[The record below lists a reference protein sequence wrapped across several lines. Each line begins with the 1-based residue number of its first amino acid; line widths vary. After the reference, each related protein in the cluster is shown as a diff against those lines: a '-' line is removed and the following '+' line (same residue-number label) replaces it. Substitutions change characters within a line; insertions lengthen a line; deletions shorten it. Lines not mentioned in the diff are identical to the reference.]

1 MAILRRRRPLHFLQ
15 LRLINRLIY
24 VIIALG
30 LIHTYYLHLSY
41 YESLADKYSPT
52 TIPSRTQQENF
63 LRHRGTVDFGEH
75 NESRRGLLDNRLSW
89 KKLGSGYEGD
99 TFTFNGSVIKVFKPD
114 RSPLRNCV
122 ADSATQ
128 TSWPPEIPVSLLLG
142 GLEDSTSSLDV
153 QTDESS
159 FLPVQDYFFLPIAN
173 DNTTGEWHLVTRFLV
188 RGTLEHA
195 ARRLQIEV
203 PSPVVEQIDARFRP
217 SLNRILGALAE
228 MHSQYGLCHDDI
240 KIDNIFVED
249 LTSTVSSS
257 DHNHSIEGGRYAHW
271 FLGDLGNARQLSH
284 PYHTSLLWTH
294 DNGQHPDCRIND
306 VLRLMR
312 TYALFLQSAT
322 SSPKTQAEL
331 YNDVFLSGSAP
342 WSQLYW
348 HTVNSAWDGATMA
361 EEVRELSTTTFAPL
375 GEDASVQDEH
385 QEIRR
390 HPTTPGYQEFWFDG
404 LFTAAAKALAVKKE
418 LRTGGSV
425 SEKWAKIFGT
435 MGILKTPSRGC
446 KPAQVQPTSFFS

>member
-1 MAILRRRRPLHFLQ
+1 MAILRCRRPLHFLQ
-15 LRLINRLIY
+15 LRVINRLVY

-30 LIHTYYLHLSY
+30 LIHVYHLHLVY
-41 YESLADKYSPT
+41 YEALTDKYSPT
-52 TIPSRTQQENF
+52 IIPSLKQQEIF
-63 LRHRGTVDFGEH
+63 LHHRWTVRSGEQS
-75 NESRRGLLDNRLSW
+75 ESRKSLLQNRLSW

-122 ADSATQ
+122 DESATQ
-128 TSWPPEIPVSLLLG
+128 TPWPPEIPISLLLG
-142 GLEDSTSSLDV
+142 GLEGSASSLD
-153 QTDESS
+153 TLLDEAS
-159 FLPVQDYFFLPIAN
+159 FLRVQDYFFLPTTN
-173 DNTTGEWHLVTRFLV
+173 DNITGEWHLVTKFLA

-195 ARRLQIEV
+195 AKRLQAEM
-203 PSPVVEQIDARFRP
+203 PSPDVEEIDARFRP
-217 SLNRILGALAE
+217 SLNRILDALAE
-228 MHSQYGLCHDDI
+228 MHSQHGLCHDDI

-249 LTSTVSSS
+249 LTPTIPNS
-257 DHNHSIEGGRYAHW
+257 DRNQSADAGRDAHW
-271 FLGDLGNARQLSH
+271 ILGDLGNARQVSH
-284 PYHTSLLWTH
+284 RYHTSLLWTH

-322 SSPKTQAEL
+322 ASSKTQAQL
-331 YNDVFLSGSAP
+331 YNDAFLSGSAP

-348 HTVNSAWDGATMA
+348 HTVKSAWDGAIVA
-361 EEVRELSTTTFAPL
+361 EEVRKLSAMTFVPL
-375 GEDASVQDEH
+375 HEDATVQDKD
-385 QEIRR
+385 QGMIR
-390 HPTTPGYQEFWFDG
+390 HPTTPDDQAPRLHGF
-404 LFTAAAKALAVKKE
+404 FTSGAKALAVKKE

-446 KPAQVQPTSFFS
+446 EASPVQSAFLSS